1 LVTGRVKFPSREKR
15 RDVVSQYLLSVYYVD
30 GEEPLSDDVVEQ
42 MYADVDKLNNKMKE
56 QGLMLFGGGLHTPDM
71 ATVVRSETGNIVMTD
86 GPFPEA
92 KEQIGGFW
100 IIEAPDLDAA
110 LDWAAQATVA
120 CRGPVEVRPFQDEPE
135 A

>member
-1 LVTGRVKFPSREKR
+1 MT
-15 RDVVSQYLLSVYYVD
+15 QYLMSVYHVD
-30 GEEPLSDDVVEQ
+30 GESQPSDEVIAQ
-42 MYADVDKLNNKMKE
+42 MYEDVENLNQKMMAA
-56 QGLMLFGGGLHTPDM
+56 GAWVFGGGLHTPDT
-71 ATVVRSETGNIVMTD
+71 ATVVRTVDGDALITD

-100 IIEAPDLDAA
+100 IIEASDLDAA
-110 LDWAAQATVA
+110 LEWATQASTA

>member
-1 LVTGRVKFPSREKR
+1 MT
-15 RDVVSQYLLSVYYVD
+15 QYLMSVYYVD
-30 GEEPLSDDVVEQ
+30 GEETPPDDVIQE
-42 MYADVDKLNNKMKE
+42 MYADVNQLNQKMMDA
-56 QGLMLFGGGLHTPDM
+56 GAWVFGGGLHTPDT
-71 ATVVRSETGNIVMTD
+71 ATVVRSQDGEVLTTD

-100 IIEAPDLDAA
+100 VIEADDLDAA
-110 LDWAAQATVA
+110 LDWASQATIA